1 MNLEKYEISPIE
13 PLHDIK
19 GHLSNIIEEA
29 TAIAKGEMLA
39 KLQNIKK
46 AVLSKDTLRCSD
58 YRKAVIIMYMSLD
71 KVDPASPLTELF
83 RTAVEINE
91 ILYSTPDKRNKIQT
105 LRLHNVTFVHD
116 MLCRELFANPVRL
129 TRAKMFG
136 RYYHSIH
143 YHTPL
148 LQRIISPSS
157 LYTELQER
165 TFNQLKSITRSTSN
179 HNPTQ
184 VLTNIFIRVQEE
196 ETHKLRVLSLKKT
209 MK

>member
-1 MNLEKYEISPIE
+1 M
-13 PLHDIK
+13 
-19 GHLSNIIEEA
+19 
-29 TAIAKGEMLA
+29 
-39 KLQNIKK
+39 
-46 AVLSKDTLRCSD
+46 RCSD

-91 ILYSTPDKRNKIQT
+91 ILYSTPDKRNKVRT
-105 LRLHNVTFVHD
+105 LRLHNVTFVHG

-136 RYYHSIH
+136 HYYHSIV

-165 TFNQLKSITRSTSN
+165 TLILIS
-179 HNPTQ
+179 
-184 VLTNIFIRVQEE
+184 
-196 ETHKLRVLSLKKT
+196 
-209 MK
+209 